1 MVSRRSLLAGMAGA
15 SFMARTPKAK
25 AAQSL
30 PGHETFGLYDSLL
43 FIGKPDLS
51 PYGFKRSRTVY
62 QNELWPPKADYTIPN
77 EAAVRSKARA
87 VLAEGV
93 TTAVP
98 VILDVEQ
105 YSVDVRL
112 DISHI
117 NPDTSTVD
125 ANIRKLEQIISWFRD
140 EAPTLKVGFY
150 DVAAPVIPL
159 PVTGQH
165 PANDTEWAISEKAT
179 SHLIPFV
186 THVDALYPSLYTFTT
201 DPANWVALARRII
214 SGTKRI
220 AAGKPVRPFIWPQYH
235 DVMRGPLALTYID
248 YDYWMLQLTTIR
260 DAGVS
265 GIVFWGGYQRQ
276 WDDTQG
282 WWHATLDF
290 IAKL

>member
-1 MVSRRSLLAGMAGA
+1 MG
-15 SFMARTPKAK
+15 RTPKAK

-62 QNELWPPKADYTIPN
+62 EHELWPPKRSATPN
-77 EAAVRSKARA
+77 EVAVRAKADA

-93 TTAVP
+93 TAAVP
-98 VILDVEQ
+98 VMLDVEQ

-125 ANIRKLEQIISWFRD
+125 ANIRKLEQIIGWFKH
-140 EAPTLKVGFY
+140 EAPTLKVGFF
-150 DVAAPVIPL
+150 DVAAPVLAL
-159 PVTGQH
+159 PVTGQQ
-165 PANDTEWAISEKAT
+165 PATDTEWAISEKAT
-179 SHLIPFV
+179 SYLIPFV
-186 THVDALYPSLYTFTT
+186 THVDALYPSLYTATT
-201 DPANWVALARRII
+201 DRAKWVALARRII
-214 SGTKRI
+214 SETKRI
-220 AAGKPVRPFIWPQYH
+220 GAGKPVRPFIWPQYH

-265 GIVFWGGYQRQ
+265 GIIFWGGYQRQ
-276 WDDTQG
+276 WDGTQG

-290 IAKL
+290 IATL

>member
-1 MVSRRSLLAGMAGA
+1 MVSRRSLLAGMAA
-15 SFMARTPKAK
+15 SFIARTPKAE
-25 AAQSL
+25 AAQLL

-62 QNELWPPKADYTIPN
+62 QNELWPRKADCTTPN

-93 TTAVP
+93 TAAVP

-105 YSVDVRL
+105 YSTDVRS
-112 DISHI
+112 DISRI
-117 NPDTSTVD
+117 KPDRSIVD
-125 ANIRKLEQIISWFRD
+125 ANIRRLEQIIGWFRN

-150 DVAAPVIPL
+150 DVAPVDMGL

-165 PANDTEWAISEKAT
+165 PADDAELAIWETANSY
-179 SHLIPFV
+179 LIPFV
-186 THVDALYPSLYTFTT
+186 THVDALYPSLYTSTT
-201 DPANWVALARRII
+201 DRAKWVAVARRYI
-214 SGTKRI
+214 SEAKRI
-220 AAGKPVRPFIWPQYH
+220 SAGKPVRPFIWPQYH
-235 DVMRGPLALTYID
+235 DVMRHPLALTYID
-248 YDYWMLQLTTIR
+248 YDYWMLQLRTIR

-265 GIVFWGGYQRQ
+265 GIVFWGGYQRE

-282 WWHATLDF
+282 
-290 IAKL
+290 

>member
-1 MVSRRSLLAGMAGA
+1 MTGARFLARL
-15 SFMARTPKAK
+15 SKAK
-25 AAQSL
+25 AAQLL
-30 PGHETFGLYDSLL
+30 PGHETFGLYDTLL

-51 PYGFKRSRTVY
+51 RYGFKRSRTVY
-62 QNELWPPKADYTIPN
+62 QNELWPPKADCTTPN

-93 TTAVP
+93 TAAVP
-98 VILDVEQ
+98 LILDVEQ

-125 ANIRKLEQIISWFRD
+125 ANIRKLEQIISWFRN
-140 EAPTLKVGFY
+140 EAPTLKIGFY
-150 DVAAPVIPL
+150 DVAAPVTGL

-165 PANDTEWAISEKAT
+165 PANDTELAIWEKAN
-179 SHLIPFV
+179 SYLIPFV
-186 THVDALYPSLYTFTT
+186 TQVDALYPSLYTFTT
-201 DPANWVALARRII
+201 DRADWVALAQRYI
-214 SGTKRI
+214 SEAKRI
-220 AAGKPVRPFIWPQYH
+220 GAGKPVRPFIWPQYH

-248 YDYWMLQLTTIR
+248 YDYWMLQLRTIK

-265 GIVFWGGYQRQ
+265 GIVFWGGYRTQ

-282 WWHATLDF
+282 WWRATLDF
-290 IAKL
+290 IARL

>member
-1 MVSRRSLLAGMAGA
+1 MAGA

-62 QNELWPPKADYTIPN
+62 QNELWPPKADYTTPN

-87 VLAEGV
+87 VRAEGV
-93 TTAVP
+93 TAAVP

-112 DISHI
+112 DISHL

-125 ANIRKLEQIISWFRD
+125 ANIRKLEQIIGWFKH

-150 DVAAPVIPL
+150 DVAAPVTGL
-159 PVTGQH
+159 PVTGQQ
-165 PANDTEWAISEKAT
+165 PANDTELAIWKKAN
-179 SHLIPFV
+179 SYLIPFV
-186 THVDALYPSLYTFTT
+186 SHVDALYPSLYTFNT
-201 DPANWVALARRII
+201 DPANWVALAQRYT
-214 SGTKRI
+214 SEAKRI
-220 AAGKPVRPFIWPQYH
+220 SADKPVRPFIWPQYH

-282 WWHATLDF
+282 WWRATLDF

>member
-15 SFMARTPKAK
+15 SFMARSPQAK
-25 AAQSL
+25 AAQL
-30 PGHETFGLYDSLL
+30 LTRHETFGLYDSLL

-62 QNELWPPKADYTIPN
+62 EHELPPN

-93 TTAVP
+93 TAAVP

-125 ANIRKLEQIISWFRD
+125 ANIRKLEQIIGWFKD
-140 EAPTLKVGFY
+140 EAPTLKVGFF
-150 DVAAPVIPL
+150 DVAAPVLAL
-159 PVTGQH
+159 PVTGQQ
-165 PANDTEWAISEKAT
+165 PATDTEWAISEKAT
-179 SHLIPFV
+179 SYLIPFV
-186 THVDALYPSLYTFTT
+186 THVDALYPSLYTDTT
-201 DPANWVALARRII
+201 DRAKWVALARRII
-214 SGTKRI
+214 SETKRI
-220 AAGKPVRPFIWPQYH
+220 GAGKPVRPFIWPQYH
-235 DVMRGPLALTYID
+235 DVMRGPLRLTYID

-260 DAGVS
+260 DAGAS
-265 GIVFWGGYQRQ
+265 GIIFWGGYQTQ

-290 IAKL
+290 IATL

>member
-15 SFMARTPKAK
+15 LLLPRSSKVK

-30 PGHETFGLYDSLL
+30 LGHETFGLYDSLL

-62 QNELWPPKADYTIPN
+62 QNELWPPKAEYTTPN
-77 EAAVRSKARA
+77 EPAVRSKARA
-87 VLAEGV
+87 VLAAGV
-93 TTAVP
+93 TAAVP

-165 PANDTEWAISEKAT
+165 PVNDAEWAISEKAT
-179 SHLIPFV
+179 SYLIPFV

-201 DPANWVALARRII
+201 DPAKWVALARRII
-214 SGTKRI
+214 SETKRI

-282 WWHATLDF
+282 WWHATRDF
-290 IAKL
+290 IAAL

>member
-15 SFMARTPKAK
+15 SFMARSPQAK
-25 AAQSL
+25 AAQL
-30 PGHETFGLYDSLL
+30 LTRHETFGLYDSLL

-62 QNELWPPKADYTIPN
+62 EHELPPN

-93 TTAVP
+93 TAAVP
-98 VILDVEQ
+98 VILDVEL
-105 YSVDVRL
+105 YSTDVRL
-112 DISHI
+112 DISHL

-125 ANIRKLEQIISWFRD
+125 ADIRKLEQMIGWLKHQ
-140 EAPTLKVGFY
+140 APTLKVGFY
-150 DVAAPVIPL
+150 DVAPVDMGL
-159 PVTGQH
+159 PVTGQQ
-165 PANDTEWAISEKAT
+165 PANAAELAIWEKAN
-179 SHLIPFV
+179 SYLSPFV

-201 DPANWVALARRII
+201 DRAKWVALALRYI
-214 SGTKRI
+214 SEAKRI
-220 AAGKPVRPFIWPQYH
+220 GAGKPVRPFIWPQYH

-265 GIVFWGGYQRQ
+265 GIVFWGGYQRE

-282 WWHATLDF
+282 WWHATR
-290 IAKL
+290 

>member
-62 QNELWPPKADYTIPN
+62 EHELPPN

-93 TTAVP
+93 TAAVP

-125 ANIRKLEQIISWFRD
+125 ANILKLEQIIGWFKH

-150 DVAAPVIPL
+150 DVAAPVTGL
-159 PVTGQH
+159 PVTGQQ
-165 PANDTEWAISEKAT
+165 PANDTELAIWEKAN
-179 SHLIPFV
+179 SYLIPFV
-186 THVDALYPSLYTFTT
+186 THVDALYPSLYTDTT
-201 DPANWVALARRII
+201 DRAKWVALARRII
-214 SGTKRI
+214 SETKRI
-220 AAGKPVRPFIWPQYH
+220 GAGKPVRPFIWPQYH
-235 DVMRGPLALTYID
+235 DVMRGPLRLTYID

>member
-1 MVSRRSLLAGMAGA
+1 
-15 SFMARTPKAK
+15 MARTPKAK

-51 PYGFKRSRTVY
+51 PYDFKRIRTIY
-62 QNELWPPKADYTIPN
+62 QNELWPPKADYTTPN

-93 TTAVP
+93 TAAVP

-105 YSVDVRL
+105 YSTDVRL

-117 NPDTSTVD
+117 NPDRSNID
-125 ANIRKLEQIISWFRD
+125 ANIRKLEHIISWFRD
-140 EAPTLKVGFY
+140 EAPTSKVGFY
-150 DVAAPVIPL
+150 DVAPVDMGL
-159 PVTGQH
+159 PVTGQQ
-165 PANDTEWAISEKAT
+165 PANDGELAIWETANSY
-179 SHLIPFV
+179 LIPFV
-186 THVDALYPSLYTFTT
+186 THVNALYPSLYTATT
-201 DPANWVALARRII
+201 DRAKWVALARRII
-214 SGTKRI
+214 SETKRI
-220 AAGKPVRPFIWPQYH
+220 GAGKPVRPFIWPQYH

-282 WWHATLDF
+282 WWRATLDF

>member
-1 MVSRRSLLAGMAGA
+1 MAGA
-15 SFMARTPKAK
+15 SFMARAPKAK
-25 AAQSL
+25 AARSL

-51 PYGFKRSRTVY
+51 SYGFKGSRTVY
-62 QNELWPPKADYTIPN
+62 QNELWPPKADYTTPN

-93 TTAVP
+93 TAAVP

-105 YSVDVRL
+105 YLVDVRL

-117 NPDTSTVD
+117 NPNTSTVD
-125 ANIRKLEQIISWFRD
+125 ASIRKLEQVVGWFKD
-140 EAPTLKVGFY
+140 EAPRLKVGFY
-150 DVAAPVIPL
+150 DVAAPLQGI
-159 PVTGQH
+159 PVTGQQ
-165 PANDTEWAISEKAT
+165 PANDAEMAVWEKAN
-179 SHLIPFV
+179 SYLIPLV
-186 THVDALYPSLYTFTT
+186 AHVDALYPSLYTSTA
-201 DPANWVALARRII
+201 DPANWVAFARRIM
-214 SGTKRI
+214 SEAKRMG
-220 AAGKPVRPFIWPQYH
+220 AGKPVRPFIWPQYH

-248 YDYWMLQLTTIR
+248 YDYWMLQLRTIR

-282 WWHATLDF
+282 WWHATRDF
-290 IAKL
+290 IAAL